1 MRSQTSSQQPI
12 GRREWMWRHL
22 PTRILRR
29 EYNVSMARQSALQLT
44 LGSSSTFLF
53 HPFALFVLKV
63 PVFLAQPLWVGNGA
77 IKLVTR
83 FVKFELARFRSLCRF
98 CQKSSNLGRVHRLE
112 AAGSVEG
119 LLKDRE

>member
-1 MRSQTSSQQPI
+1 MSARQTI
-12 GRREWMWRHL
+12 RRREWIWRYL
-22 PTRILRR
+22 PTRILHR
-29 EYNVSMARQSALQLT
+29 EYDLSMARQRALWLT
-44 LGSSSTFLF
+44 LGSSSTFLV

-77 IKLVTR
+77 VKLVSS
-83 FVKFELARFRSLCRF
+83 FIKFEPARFRSLCRF